1 MGSLVA
7 WHRELVSVL
16 GAVMPTLHGP
26 ANELPTEGGRVV
38 QCAVVWPTPGVE
50 TTRADGVAAHARAD
64 TARVV
69 FVGATTLD
77 CLAAATRGRGALQ
90 GHRLVASGPGGG
102 RVREAGF
109 QGGEPVVEPGT
120 NPVRVSLSVQFDAV
134 SKEPR

>member
-1 MGSLVA
+1 MGSLLA
-7 WHRELVSVL
+7 WHRELVATL
-16 GAVMPTLHGP
+16 QTVMPTLEGP
-26 ANELPTEGGRVV
+26 TDELPTMGGRVV

-50 TTRADGVAAHARAD
+50 TTRADGVAAHARTD

-77 CLAAATRGRGALQ
+77 CLAAVTRGREALQ

-102 RVREAGF
+102 RIREAGF